1 MTYKIL
7 ALGGGGS
14 KGILHIGALKVL
26 EERGKLIEQFSEIYG
41 CSIGAGYA
49 IGIAFGLDTKALERM
64 SAKFTSFSGIF
75 FDGLSLTELSET
87 LTNKGVFSMK
97 NLENTFL
104 EMFDSEG
111 INLRDKKISD
121 SLISLK
127 ICATNITKKKLTV
140 FEGNFPV
147 IKAFL
152 ASACI
157 PIIFRPQEINGSL
170 YVDGGYLTNIIMD
183 FIPKENHEK
192 ALTISIIH
200 DDPKLTPENTRKI
213 SHIEFLYG
221 LYKISCIYERF
232 KNPHKN
238 NIDLSYSL
246 PSGISDVGEK
256 QREEMISRGEEL
268 TRRFFSQGSFQENI
282 KS

>member
-7 ALGGGGS
+7 GLGGGGS

-26 EERGKLIEQFSEIYG
+26 EEHGKLIEQFSEVYG

-49 IGIAFGLDTKALERM
+49 IGIAFGLDTIALERM
-64 SAKFTSFSGIF
+64 SAKFSSFSGIF
-75 FDGLSLTELSET
+75 FDGLSLSELSET
-87 LTNKGVFSMK
+87 LTKKGLFNMT

-111 INLRDKKISD
+111 INLRNKKISD

-127 ICATNITKKKLTV
+127 ICATNITKKKLTI
-140 FEGNFPV
+140 FQGDFPV
-147 IKAFL
+147 MKAFL

-157 PIIFRPQEINGSL
+157 PIIFCPQEINGSL
-170 YVDGGYLTNIIMD
+170 YIDGGYLTNIIMD
-183 FIPKENHEK
+183 FIPKEDHEK

-200 DDPKLTPENTRKI
+200 DDPKLTPENTRNI
-213 SHIEFLYG
+213 SHTEFLYG

-238 NIDLSYSL
+238 DIQLDYEL

-256 QREEMISRGEEL
+256 QRNEMISRGYEL